1 MRILFLSYWGFSD
14 PLTTATVLPHL
25 RVLQERADITA
36 IRLVTVEREQ
46 AALNPPPLVLPFANA
61 KISFEPLLS
70 PPGQGV
76 LVTKTNDFR
85 RFPREL
91 AKQAQ
96 QFGAD
101 FIIARGAPA
110 GTLAYLVQQRIGL
123 PFYVESFEPHA
134 EYMRKSGVWRWYD
147 PRYIFQQY
155 WENQQKRQAVGLMP
169 VAENYRRQLLR
180 EGVPARR
187 VVTVP
192 CSVNLADFAYDSA
205 ARTRMR
211 QQLGW
216 PAEAVGGVYV
226 GKFGGIYYQ
235 EEAFGLFKEVA
246 NCFGPAFRLLLL
258 TPQAPAEVRAQLA
271 AAGFEPACATIT
283 KVPFAEV
290 PAYLSAADFAFGLH
304 RPTPYVSPIK
314 IGEYWASGLPVL
326 LTEGVGDD
334 STIIAAEG
342 GGAVF
347 NFSQL
352 GSVGEALASIRGQL
366 ADPAHRTTI
375 RQLAAQHRSVARARE
390 AYAALLPP
398 GTGHSFEA

>member
-1 MRILFLSYWGFSD
+1 MRILFLSYWGFDD

-25 RVLQERADITA
+25 HVLQARSDVAA
-36 IRLVTVEREQ
+36 IRLVTVERDQ
-46 AALNPPPLVLPFANA
+46 AALYPPLLTLPFANN

-91 AKQAQ
+91 AEQAM

-101 FIIARGAPA
+101 IILARGAPA
-110 GTLAYLVQQRIGL
+110 GALAYLVQRRTGL

-134 EYMRKSGVWRWYD
+134 EYMRKAGVWRWYD

-155 WENQQKRQAVGLMP
+155 WENQQKKRAAGLMP
-169 VAENYRRQLLR
+169 VAESYRRQLLR
-180 EGVPARR
+180 EGVPAGR

-192 CSVNLADFAYDSA
+192 CSVSLTDFAYDSIV
-205 ARTRMR
+205 RTKVRR
-211 QQLGW
+211 QLAW
-216 PAEAVGGVYV
+216 TADTVGGVYV
-226 GKFGGIYYQ
+226 GKFGGIYYD
-235 EEAFGLFKEVA
+235 EEAYRLFKEVA
-246 NCFGPAFRLLLL
+246 EFFGPNFRLLLL
-258 TPQAPAEVRAQLA
+258 TPQAPAEVRARLA
-271 AAGFEPACATIT
+271 AVDLDSVRVTIT

-334 STIIAAEG
+334 SGIITTEG

-347 NFSQL
+347 NL
-352 GSVGEALASIRGQL
+352 DRPDSVRAALASIQEQL
-366 ADPAHRTTI
+366 TNPIHRVAI
-375 RQLAAQHRSVARARE
+375 QRLAVRHRSVERARE
-390 AYAALLPP
+390 AYTALLPA
-398 GTGHSFEA
+398 SSRL